1 MRRLARHHKVFLSDV
16 TKLNDNLER
25 AKTEARHA
33 LEAKKRM
40 LQQALDRRFE
50 EAMEAV
56 DDEIQG
62 KKLPLE
68 QAVQDMKRSSTVL
81 EAALETLEDKLKEP
95 QHDFIQ
101 RFVPMIE
108 VSLPTCLATTLHAS
122 A

>member
-68 QAVQDMKRSSTVL
+68 QAVQDMKRSSAVL

-108 VSLPTCLATTLHAS
+108 VSSRICVATAHGVTF
-122 A
+122 